1 MLVPNIKSK
10 VVAPAE
16 APAETPISLLTGVI
30 SSLTDYY
37 MKEFNITKANA
48 TLFAGVVADKTQAFL
63 RDFSD
68 SSNFDELSSNL
79 ASQIEHDIAQLGITI
94 EIQRRAV
101 IKHTAISIIMV
112 FRQIMLAGIAI
123 I

>member
-16 APAETPISLLTGVI
+16 ASAETPISLLTGVI

>member
-10 VVAPAE
+10 VVASAE
-16 APAETPISLLTGVI
+16 TPAETPISLLTGVI